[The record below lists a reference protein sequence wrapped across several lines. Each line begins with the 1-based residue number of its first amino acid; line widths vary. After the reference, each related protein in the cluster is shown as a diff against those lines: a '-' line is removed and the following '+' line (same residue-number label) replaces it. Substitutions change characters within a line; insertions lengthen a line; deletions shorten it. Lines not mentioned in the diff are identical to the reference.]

1 MKCTFALLVN
11 DEIHNYI
18 RKKVVTINRLTGCGF
33 FASQLPPHISLK
45 QPFII
50 DDIDKAE
57 KYFNEF
63 SKKIQP
69 IRIII
74 DSTYNWENIIGL
86 NVVENAELRNAH
98 NILISDLKEIFRN
111 SSALHDGNSYHFH
124 ATISMGGMDHSKF
137 KSGFIEAYEKV
148 KDANLN
154 FEFMANKIV
163 MFYNDDD
170 KFNSIITY
178 KINEIGK

>member
-1 MKCTFALLVN
+1 MRCTFALLVN

-18 RKKVVTINRLTGCGF
+18 RKKAVEINRLIGCGF

-45 QPFII
+45 QPFEI

-57 KYFNEF
+57 KYFDVF

-69 IRIII
+69 IKIKI
-74 DSTYNWENIIGL
+74 DSIYNWKNIIGL

-98 NILISDLKEIFRN
+98 KILNIDLKEIFRN
-111 SSALHDGNSYHFH
+111 SSALHNGNSYHFH
-124 ATISMGGMDHSKF
+124 ATISMGGIARSQH
-137 KSGFIEAYEKV
+137 KSEFIEAYEKV
-148 KDANLN
+148 KDENLN

-163 MFYNDDD
+163 MFYNDDN

-178 KINEIGK
+178 KINELGK